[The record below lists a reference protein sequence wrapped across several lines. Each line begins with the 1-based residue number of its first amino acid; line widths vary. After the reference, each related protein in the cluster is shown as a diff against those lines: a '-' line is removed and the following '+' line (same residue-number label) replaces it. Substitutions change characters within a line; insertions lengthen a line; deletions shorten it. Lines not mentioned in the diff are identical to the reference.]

1 MRPEVMWT
9 TMVSRV
15 LRPAVRSELMAAV
28 VGRPESMGT
37 ELRPAR
43 MVAVMRWPC
52 VMRRARVMI
61 TVMRRA

>member
-1 MRPEVMWT
+1 MRPEMMWT
-9 TMVSRV
+9 AVVPRV
-15 LRPAVRSELMAAV
+15 LRPAVRSELVAAV
-28 VGRPESMGT
+28 MRGPESMGT